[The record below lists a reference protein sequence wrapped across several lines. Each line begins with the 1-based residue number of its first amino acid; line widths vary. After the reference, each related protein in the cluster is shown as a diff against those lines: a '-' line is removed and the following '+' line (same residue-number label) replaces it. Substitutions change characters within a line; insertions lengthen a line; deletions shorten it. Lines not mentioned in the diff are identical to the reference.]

1 MAVPYYDDAI
11 LRNKAGTSFYNSQ
24 LIFPLENQDRSK
36 AVASFQ
42 AVEVEPPA
50 VDDVRKLT
58 RSLLDTANKV
68 TKFNRSEATDE
79 LSDED
84 LNASS
89 GFAQGYPS
97 NNQSRLKPVK
107 YKILN
112 GEKASLFIPVGFV
125 VNDTIDYQNADLGQ
139 LGLTGLR
146 ALEAGGT
153 LRDATNKVVST
164 GINAMK
170 DILSPG
176 GSLSGI
182 AAQVALSRLATKVPL
197 GGGPALQSA
206 LQVTL
211 NPNTRSMFRG
221 VMLREFAFQFKLIPT
236 SSQEAREIKRIVK
249 FFRKHAYPES
259 IQLENIPV
267 LYKFPSMFKIKLQYD
282 GKDIGSRIKMSYL
295 RNVQAVY
302 GGTAASFHTD
312 GEPTEIDLTLNFV
325 EHRPLVRQDIEG
337 GQWNN
342 FADDDARYLDEGA
355 GF

>member
-1 MAVPYYDDAI
+1 MAVPDYEVGDPKF
-11 LRNKAGTSFYNSQ
+11 LGTSPLF
-24 LIFPLENQDRSK
+24 FPLENQDRSK

-58 RSLLDTANKV
+58 RTLLNTSKKITSL
-68 TKFNRSEATDE
+68 NRSEATEEEEVNPYEVGGGLDQT
-79 LSDED
+79 
-84 LNASS
+84 ASVTNY
-89 GFAQGYPS
+89 A
-97 NNQSRLKPVK
+97 RLKPIK
-107 YKILN
+107 YNVLN
-112 GEKASLFIPVGFV
+112 GEKASLYIPIGFV

-139 LGLTGLR
+139 LGMTGLR

-153 LRDATNKVVST
+153 LRDATSKVVTT

-170 DILSPG
+170 DVLSPG

-182 AAQVALSRLATKVPL
+182 AAQVALSRLATKIPL

-206 LQVTL
+206 LQVSL

-236 SSQEAREIKRIVK
+236 SSQEAREIKKIIK

-259 IQLENIPV
+259 IALENIPV
-267 LYKFPSMFKIKLQYD
+267 LYKFPSLFKIKLQYD

-302 GGTAASFHTD
+302 GSTASSYHTD

-325 EHRPLVRQDIEG
+325 EHRALVRQDIDG
-337 GQWNN
+337 GSYDSRLGT
-342 FADDDARYLDEGA
+342 DDGRYMDQGD